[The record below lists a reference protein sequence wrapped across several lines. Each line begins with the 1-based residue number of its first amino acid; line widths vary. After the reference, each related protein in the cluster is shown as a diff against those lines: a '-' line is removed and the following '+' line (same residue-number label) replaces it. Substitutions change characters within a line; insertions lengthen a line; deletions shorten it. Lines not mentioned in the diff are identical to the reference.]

1 MSSARAIERYF
12 SQRYGREAL
21 YLPSGRLALYL
32 AFRQW
37 LRPGDRLLMSPVD
50 DDVVF
55 FTVIAAGLIPVLGP
69 VDPKTGNLDPQ
80 GVEPKVW
87 DSLRGVLTTNLY
99 GIPDR
104 MDRLLEIC
112 AQRGILLIEDACQ
125 ALDTTWNGRRIGGL
139 SEISIFSLTKHLS
152 GVGGILAFTQSDRR
166 ASLERAA
173 REEIRVPSFAQQLGR
188 SLRRSVREAAA
199 RTGTLGTLRA
209 SRRTLFPP
217 AGERAGHRMPYRS
230 EQVQKE
236 RLSGAGLDRFD
247 PWVRVDNARYRT
259 VVSGSEARSTLQE
272 IEAFEENRRRRLEGA
287 GRLLELGLTPGDIPL
302 PPDGALFKVP
312 LFVRDR
318 EKVLGSFREHGLD
331 LDYIYDPPL
340 DSYATDELAEKI
352 SSRPEAL
359 RWSRDVLPV
368 NPLQVDRFL
377 ELMRVVPR
385 LRPAEPRLD
394 SLP

>member
-1 MSSARAIERYF
+1 MSSVRAIERYF

-112 AQRGILLIEDACQ
+112 TPRGILLIEDACQ
-125 ALDTTWNGRRIGGL
+125 ALDTPWNGRRVGGL
-139 SEISIFSLTKHLS
+139 SEVSVFSLTKHLS
-152 GVGGILAFTQSDRR
+152 GVGGILAFTQSERR
-166 ASLERAA
+166 DSLERAA
-173 REEIRVPSFAQQLGR
+173 REEILVPSFAQQLRR

-199 RTGTLGTLRA
+199 RTGTLGTLQA

-217 AGERAGHRMPYRS
+217 GGEERSGHRMPYRS
-230 EQVQKE
+230 EEVQKE
-236 RLSGAGLDRFD
+236 RRSGAGLDRFD
-247 PWVRVDNARYRT
+247 PWVRVDNARYRIA
-259 VVSGSEARSTLQE
+259 VSGSDAKRTLRE
-272 IEAFEENRRRRLEGA
+272 IEAFEENRRHRLEGTC
-287 GRLLELGLTPGDIPL
+287 RLLELGLTPADIML
-302 PPDGALFKVP
+302 PRDGALFKLP

-318 EKVLGSFREHGLD
+318 EKVLSAFQEHGLD

-340 DSYATDELAEKI
+340 DLYAADELAEKI
-352 SSRPEAL
+352 PSRPEAR

-368 NPLQVDRFL
+368 NPLQADRFL
-377 ELMRVVPR
+377 KLMKAIPP
-385 LRPAEPRLD
+385 LQPTEP
-394 SLP
+394 

>member
-1 MSSARAIERYF
+1 MSSASRAIERYF

-32 AFRQW
+32 AFREW
-37 LRPGDRLLMSPVD
+37 LRPGDRLLMSPVN

-112 AQRGILLIEDACQ
+112 TQRGILLIEDACQ
-125 ALDTTWNGRRIGGL
+125 ALDTTWSGRRIGGF
-139 SEISIFSLTKHLS
+139 SEVSAFSLTKHLA
-152 GVGGILAFTQSDRR
+152 GVGGILAFTPSDRR

-173 REEIRVPSFAQQLGR
+173 REEIRVPSFAQKLGR
-188 SLRRSVREAAA
+188 SARRSLREVAA

-209 SRRTLFPP
+209 SRRTLLPP
-217 AGERAGHRMPYRS
+217 AKERLGHRMPYRS
-230 EQVQKE
+230 EEIQKE
-236 RLSGAGLDRFD
+236 RRSGAGLDRFD

-259 VVSGSEARSTLQE
+259 AVSGSEAKQTLRE
-272 IEAFEENRRRRLEGA
+272 IEVFEENRRRRLEGA
-287 GRLLELGLTPGDIPL
+287 RRLLELSLTPADITL
-302 PPDGALFKVP
+302 PRDDALFKVP

-318 EKVLGSFREHGLD
+318 ERVVSAFQEHGLD

-340 DSYATDELAEKI
+340 DFYATDELAEKI
-352 SSRPEAL
+352 PSPPEAR

-377 ELMRVVPR
+377 ELMKILPP
-385 LRPAEPRLD
+385 LQPA
-394 SLP
+394 